1 MASKVEGPQPRRWKK
16 SQFRV
21 HSRPT
26 HWSAEDTPI
35 PARRDQLQA
44 RRWRRAIQPPNDVAP
59 PSAKFAKYNIEPVV
73 PTYDADVYEQ
83 HLTHADWT
91 RGDTDHLVATYREC
105 NGKWPVIVD
114 HYESERRRSMEEL
127 KARFYSLSK
136 TLLALGTPI
145 SSMGGPEWG
154 LHETLRDFE
163 PTREASRK
171 RLAEGH
177 MQRRQEE
184 VDEETVLLSE
194 LQRIM
199 LHQATLDNEREDL
212 RRRLDHPQANSNSYP
227 YSTSQSLTQLW
238 QQLLAADR
246 VKKSQRLRPTG
257 NPSYD
262 GPGFAVDNSTS
273 ARPANAVAPDA
284 NNRRTIRESLPSATT
299 PQSALPVDLSKA
311 ELSRYG
317 VVIGQD
323 KLPSGVTFASDR
335 LSKPRIAKST
345 LQTDKIAAI
354 LTHAGVPDLIPL
366 PTPAVVESFDA
377 LMGTV
382 HTLLDLRKLAEKEE
396 QELRVRQAETS

>member
-1 MASKVEGPQPRRWKK
+1 MTSKVEVPQPRRWKK

-21 HSRPT
+21 LSRPT
-26 HWSAEDTPI
+26 HWSAEDTSI

-44 RRWRRAIQPPNDVAP
+44 RRWRRATQGPNDVAP

-91 RGDTDHLVATYREC
+91 KEDTDHLVATYREC
-105 NGKWPVIVD
+105 SGKWPVVVD

-154 LHETLRDFE
+154 AYETLRNFE
-163 PTREASRK
+163 PAREASRK

-199 LHQATLDNEREDL
+199 LHQVTLDSEREDL
-212 RRRLDHPQANSNSYP
+212 RRRLDHPQANSNGYP

-262 GPGFAVDNSTS
+262 SPGFPVDNSTS
-273 ARPANAVAPDA
+273 ARPNASAPDTS
-284 NNRRTIRESLPSATT
+284 RRATVRDSLPSATT
-299 PQSALPVDLSKA
+299 PQSALPVDLSKT

-317 VVIGQD
+317 VVTGQD

>member
-1 MASKVEGPQPRRWKK
+1 MASKSEGPQPRRWKK
-16 SQFRV
+16 SLFRV
-21 HSRPT
+21 HNRPT
-26 HWSAEDTPI
+26 HWSSEDTPI

-44 RRWRRAIQPPNDVAP
+44 RRWRRATQPPNDVAP
-59 PSAKFAKYNIEPVV
+59 PSAKFAKYNIEPAG
-73 PTYDADVYEQ
+73 PNYDADVYEQ

-91 RGDTDHLVATYREC
+91 KEDTDRLVATYRDC

-114 HYESERRRSMEEL
+114 HYESERRRTMEEL
-127 KARFYSLSK
+127 KARFYSLLNI
-136 TLLALGTPI
+136 LLALGTPI

-154 LHETLRDFE
+154 LYEILRSFE
-163 PTREASRK
+163 PAKEASRK

-184 VDEETVLLSE
+184 VDEETVLLGE

-199 LHQATLDNEREDL
+199 LHQVTLDSEREDL

-227 YSTSQSLTQLW
+227 YSTAQSLTQLW

-246 VKKSQRLRPTG
+246 AKKSQRLRPTG
-257 NPSYD
+257 NSSYD
-262 GPGFAVDNSTS
+262 GQGFATDNPIS
-273 ARPANAVAPDA
+273 ARPNASVPDSS
-284 NNRRTIRESLPSATT
+284 NRRNVRESLPSATT

-311 ELSRYG
+311 ELSKYG
-317 VVIGQD
+317 VVTGQD

-377 LMGTV
+377 VMTTV

>member
-1 MASKVEGPQPRRWKK
+1 MTSKTEAPQPRRWKK

-35 PARRDQLQA
+35 PARHDQLQA
-44 RRWRRAIQPPNDVAP
+44 RRWRRATQGPNDVAP
-59 PSAKFAKYNIEPVV
+59 PDAKFAKYNVETEV
-73 PTYDADVYEQ
+73 PTYDAEAYEQ

-91 RGDTDHLVATYREC
+91 KEDTDHLFATYRDC
-105 NGKWPVIVD
+105 NGKWPVVAD
-114 HYESERRRSMEEL
+114 HYASDRQRSMEEL
-127 KARFYSLSK
+127 KARFYGISA
-136 TLLALGTPI
+136 TLLSLRTPI
-145 SSMGGPEWG
+145 TSMTGTEFD
-154 LHETLRDFE
+154 LYNALEKFE
-163 PTREASRK
+163 PAKEAARK

-177 MQRRQEE
+177 MQRRQDE

-199 LHQATLDNEREDL
+199 LHQATLDSEREDL

-227 YSTSQSLTQLW
+227 YATSQSLTQLW

-246 VKKSQRLRPTG
+246 LKKNQRLRPTG
-257 NPSYD
+257 NSAYD
-262 GPGFAVDNSTS
+262 FGGTPTS
-273 ARPANAVAPDA
+273 ARPHNSNAGLPDA
-284 NNRRTIRESLPSATT
+284 GSRRTTLPSATT

-317 VVIGQD
+317 VVVGQD

-335 LSKPRIAKST
+335 LSKPRVAKST

-354 LTHAGVPDLIPL
+354 LTHAGVPDLVPL
-366 PTPAVVESFDA
+366 PTPAVIESFEA
-377 LMGTV
+377 LMGKV
-382 HTLLDLRKLAEKEE
+382 HTLLDLRKFAEKEE
-396 QELRVRQAETS
+396 QELRVRLAEAS